1 MLSLMTKNASAAALT
16 FALLLA
22 AGWQGAL
29 GAEEKP
35 PLKGLLDGNFI
46 LLDEPVPAPQEARV
60 KDAEGQ
66 ELGFADFE
74 GRVLL
79 VNFWATWC
87 APCVREMPSLDR
99 LQAKLGS
106 EGLTVMAVSNDRGG
120 LKKAAPFYE
129 EHGLDH
135 LDIYLDPKGHF
146 AQDLAVTG
154 LPTSIV
160 IDHRGRL
167 IGALQGPLEWDG
179 PEAVELLHFYLE
191 RRNTEVT
198 GG

>member
-1 MLSLMTKNASAAALT
+1 MLSLMTKNALAAAFA
-16 FALLLA
+16 FALVLA
-22 AGWQGAL
+22 AGWQDAPR
-29 GAEEKP
+29 AEEKP

-99 LQAKLGS
+99 LQAKLGA

-135 LDIYLDPKGHF
+135 LDIYLDPKGRF

-179 PEAVELLHFYLE
+179 PEAVELLRFYLD

>member
-1 MLSLMTKNASAAALT
+1 MLSLMTKNALAAVFA

-29 GAEEKP
+29 RAQEKP

-46 LLDEPVPAPQEARV
+46 LLNEPVPAPQEARV
-60 KDAEGQ
+60 VGPKGT
-66 ELGFADFE
+66 ELGFADFA
-74 GRVLL
+74 GQVLL

-99 LQAKLGS
+99 LQAKLGP
-106 EGLTVMAVSNDRGG
+106 EGLTVMAVSADRGG
-120 LKKAAPFYE
+120 LKKAAPFYV
-129 EHGLDH
+129 EHGLDS
-135 LDIYLDPKGHF
+135 LEIYLDPKGRF

-154 LPTSIV
+154 LPTSIL

-179 PEAVELLHFYLE
+179 PEAVELLRFYLE